1 MAMKEEA
8 AIRLPSTEGRSDMA
22 SKILNIAI
30 VVVAIA
36 LLVTGGIL
44 AYMHFR
50 PSDQNVSSL
59 DRTLDKWQEAVKA
72 DPGNSLIRANLGA
85 TYLDMGD
92 YDAAIKELKLALDQE
107 PESFTYMF
115 RLGFAYRG
123 NEQMDEAISMFLA
136 SAERTPK
143 SEKYPPL
150 FEAANTY
157 MMMGDVAS
165 AKDYV
170 QQSIADNDMIW
181 NSHMLLGQILE
192 QEGDRA
198 GAKVQY
204 EAAAKFNPSD
214 VPLQEALQ
222 RVSD

>member
-1 MAMKEEA
+1 MKEQA
-8 AIRLPSTEGRSDMA
+8 AIRLPSTEGRNDMG
-22 SKILNIAI
+22 SRILNIAI
-30 VVVAIA
+30 GIAAVA
-36 LLVTGGIL
+36 LLITGAIL

-50 PSDQNVSSL
+50 PSDPTSM
-59 DRTLDKWQEAVKA
+59 DRTLAQWQQAVKD
-72 DPGNSLIRANLGA
+72 DPGNSLVRANLGA

-92 YDAAIKELKLALDQE
+92 YAAAIKELKLALDQE

-123 NEQMDEAISMFLA
+123 NEQYDEAIGMFLG

-143 SEKYPPL
+143 TEKYPAL

-157 MMMGDVAS
+157 MIKDDIGA

-181 NSHMLLGQILE
+181 NSHFLLGQILE
-192 QEGDRA
+192 QEGDKA
-198 GAKVQY
+198 GAREQY
-204 EAAAKFNPSD
+204 EAAAKFNPTD
-214 VPLQEALQ
+214 ATLQEALQ
-222 RVSD
+222 RVSG

>member
-1 MAMKEEA
+1 
-8 AIRLPSTEGRSDMA
+8 MA
-22 SKILNIAI
+22 SKIINIAI
-30 VVVAIA
+30 GLVAIA
-36 LLVTGGIL
+36 LLITGATL
-44 AYMHFR
+44 AYLHFR
-50 PSDQNVSSL
+50 PSEPTSM
-59 DRTLDKWQEAVKA
+59 DRTLEKWQQAVKD
-72 DPGNSLIRANLGA
+72 DPGNSLVRANLGA

-92 YDAAIKELKLALDQE
+92 YDAAIKELKLALDQQ

-123 NEQMDEAISMFLA
+123 AEQYDEAIGMFLG
-136 SAERTPK
+136 SAERTPPT
-143 SEKYPPL
+143 EKYPAL

-157 MMMGDVAS
+157 MMKGDVAS

-181 NSHMLLGQILE
+181 NSHSLLGQILE
-192 QEGDRA
+192 QEGDTA

-204 EAAAKFNPSD
+204 EAAAKFNPTD
-214 VPLQEALQ
+214 AALQEALQ